1 MANKRLTFSLR
12 WWWNIKFAKW
22 SVFRSTLLVD
32 RAGQKVLKKL
42 REVFPSRRWAGSS
55 PDHSFDLVI
64 LITITKMTIIKQWR
78 EYLLGVA
85 NFTKSPK
92 YLHFRDSECCLTAV
106 IIPSNLSYSH
116 KYRAYSYLLKTQN
129 IWYNFPRE
137 APLSF
142 LPMWLKRGKA
152 CCLIRTGCFY

>member
-1 MANKRLTFSLR
+1 M
-12 WWWNIKFAKW
+12 WWNIKFAKW

-92 YLHFRDSECCLTAV
+92 YLHFRDSECCLPAV

-116 KYRAYSYLLKTQN
+116 KYGAYSYLLLFITQN
-129 IWYNFPRE
+129 IWYKFLSSFIFSPNVVKKRE
-137 APLSF
+137 GVL
-142 LPMWLKRGKA
+142 LDENWLLLLNG
-152 CCLIRTGCFY
+152 GEMV

>member
-1 MANKRLTFSLR
+1 M
-12 WWWNIKFAKW
+12 WWNIQFAKW

-64 LITITKMTIIKQWR
+64 LITITKMTIIKQWC
-78 EYLLGVA
+78 EDLLGVA
-85 NFTKSPK
+85 YFTKYPK
-92 YLHFRDSECCLTAV
+92 SLHPLDSECCLTAV

-116 KYRAYSYLLKTQN
+116 KYGAYSYLLLFITQN
-129 IWYNFPRE
+129 IWYKFLSSFIFSPNVVKKRE
-137 APLSF
+137 GVL
-142 LPMWLKRGKA
+142 LDENWLLLLNG
-152 CCLIRTGCFY
+152 GEMV

>member
-1 MANKRLTFSLR
+1 M
-12 WWWNIKFAKW
+12 WWNIQFAKW

-55 PDHSFDLVI
+55 PDHSFDSVI
-64 LITITKMTIIKQWR
+64 LITTTKMTIVNQCFKD
-78 EYLLGVA
+78 LLGVA
-85 NFTKSPK
+85 YLTKSPNK
-92 YLHFRDSECCLTAV
+92 SLHFRDSECCLTAV

-129 IWYNFPRE
+129 IWYKFLSE

>member
-1 MANKRLTFSLR
+1 MVEYSICKTWCFSQYAPR
-12 WWWNIKFAKW
+12 RQSW
-22 SVFRSTLLVD
+22 SGSVGKVD
-32 RAGQKVLKKL
+32 GSL
-42 REVFPSRRWAGSS
+42 PSRRWAGSS

-64 LITITKMTIIKQWR
+64 LITITKMTIIKQWC
-78 EYLLGVA
+78 EDLLGVA
-85 NFTKSPK
+85 YFTKYPK
-92 YLHFRDSECCLTAV
+92 SLHPLDSECCLTAV

-129 IWYNFPRE
+129 IWYKFLSE

-152 CCLIRTGCFY
+152 CCLMRTGCFY